1 MMQRRSLLAALL
13 AVASVGCMTEFQAEP
28 IPTAQRAAGTRY
40 YVERH
45 EKDERGLD
53 QTIAAECAKRAVSVS
68 SGPRSERPP
77 DVDVL
82 VSYEDRWQWDMTM
95 YLLSLRI
102 DLRDPSTNALY
113 TTGTSMQTSLARKP
127 AEEVIASLVAA
138 FFGGEPGGEQ

>member
-1 MMQRRSLLAALL
+1 MRRRSLLAALV

-40 YVERH
+40 FVERH

-53 QTIAAECAKRAVSVS
+53 QTIAAEFAKRAVSVS
-68 SGPRSERPP
+68 SGPRAERPP

-82 VSYEDRWQWDMTM
+82 VTYEDRWQWDMTM

-127 AEEVIASLVAA
+127 PEEVIAALVAA
-138 FFGGEPGGEQ
+138 FFEDPSGEK